1 MRIDVLYKAI
11 DPYYSDCEQ
20 SFIGATSE
28 SCWHQKFEFEKWLGR
43 EHPAGI
49 KTIYKVE
56 ILKDTTGGFI

>member
-28 SCWHQKFEFEKWLGR
+28 SCWNQKFEFEEWLGR

-49 KTIYKVE
+49 KTIYKVK
-56 ILKDTTGGFI
+56 ILKDTTDGF